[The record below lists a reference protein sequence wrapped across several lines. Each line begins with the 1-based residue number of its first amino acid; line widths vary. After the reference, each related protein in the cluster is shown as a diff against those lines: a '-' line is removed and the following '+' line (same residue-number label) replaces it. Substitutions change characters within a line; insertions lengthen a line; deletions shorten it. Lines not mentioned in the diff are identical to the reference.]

1 MKGIDVVKEYAEV
14 IETSDGSKI
23 TASQFL
29 QLFHFPPAKQYALVS
44 RLSGGEKR
52 RLHLLS
58 VLIRNPNFLILDE
71 PTNDLDLLTLS
82 ILEDFLIG
90 FKGCLLIV
98 SHDRYF
104 MDKLVDHIFVFEGEG
119 NIRDLNGNYSDYRRW
134 KDEQDQRLIQD
145 VKKEPVKVVELA
157 VPESPVEKKRKLNF
171 NEQREFAN
179 LESEIQLLE
188 TEKTQLTEKLSLSNA
203 SHDDLIK
210 WAMDIEKVINQI
222 EMKSLRWIELSEC
235 I

>member
-1 MKGIDVVKEYAEV
+1 M
-14 IETSDGSKI
+14 
-23 TASQFL
+23 
-29 QLFHFPPAKQYALVS
+29 
-44 RLSGGEKR
+44 
-52 RLHLLS
+52 
-58 VLIRNPNFLILDE
+58 
-71 PTNDLDLLTLS
+71 
-82 ILEDFLIG
+82 
-90 FKGCLLIV
+90 
-98 SHDRYF
+98 
-104 MDKLVDHIFVFEGEG
+104 
-119 NIRDLNGNYSDYRRW
+119 
-134 KDEQDQRLIQD
+134 
-145 VKKEPVKVVELA
+145 A